1 MSSKTFTK
9 WTEEERRAH
18 RRTQNAAYQA
28 RKVEYLTPRQKQIKE
43 EERKKRQET
52 KQAMEQGEWVATMTG
67 VKTSIKVEKK
77 RKSLQR
83 MGSQRWIRI
92 RKRRL
97 CRPKSRSGA
106 NRKSIGQRIRM
117 TSRAE
122 PTVPHLPH
130 RGTQTHK

>member
-1 MSSKTFTK
+1 MSTSKTFTK

-67 VKTSIKVEKK
+67 MVKTSIKVEKK
-77 RKSLQR
+77 EKVV
-83 MGSQRWIRI
+83 
-92 RKRRL
+92 
-97 CRPKSRSGA
+97 A
-106 NRKSIGQRIRM
+106 NNVFAALDSDSEEEIQK
-117 TSRAE
+117 E
-122 PTVPHLPH
+122 VKETVW
-130 RGTQTHK
+130 GKQKIDWAADSDDE